1 MSLTFFFRLGTSK
14 LGDAKNASVILERNS
29 KLDKADQ
36 VAVIEEKLSYLLLAL
51 ENYAKALIKSDK
63 HDLKMYRWISL
74 WFANTEEKRVNQ
86 MVETFVQTIP
96 DHKFV
101 GLLYQLCA
109 RMVTNKDSKF
119 PLLLK
124 YIITKCAKKHPYHTL
139 LIILALANSDADEK
153 VFIYFCLFFSI
164 LHILFIHFFSP
175 FFRSKNQKTSRNFQ
189 LLKMKMIGL
198 RLQKRL
204 FKNSKVVGN
213 SLTSPKKQKK
223 CL

>member
-1 MSLTFFFRLGTSK
+1 
-14 LGDAKNASVILERNS
+14 
-29 KLDKADQ
+29 
-36 VAVIEEKLSYLLLAL
+36 
-51 ENYAKALIKSDK
+51 
-63 HDLKMYRWISL
+63 MYRWISL

-119 PLLLK
+119 PIILK
-124 YIITKCAKKHPYHTL
+124 YIIQKCAKKHPYHTL
-139 LIILALANSDADEK
+139 PIILALANSDADEK
-153 VFIYFCLFFSI
+153 VLIFFIDFFSMFNSI
-164 LHILFIHFFSP
+164 IFFHFSIFYP
-175 FFRSKNQKTSRNFQ
+175 FLRPKNQKTSRNIQ

-198 RLQKRL
+198 RLQKKL
-204 FKNSKVVGN
+204 FKNSKVVVN
-213 SLTSPKKQKK
+213 SLTSQKKQKK

>member
-1 MSLTFFFRLGTSK
+1 MRHNIAHSNMDGPRMFFTIFFRPGTAK
-14 LGDAKNASVILERNS
+14 QGDARNASIILERNS

-86 MVETFVQTIP
+86 MVEKFVQTIP

-109 RMVTNKDSKF
+109 RMVTNMDSKF
-119 PLLLK
+119 PIILK
-124 YIITKCAKKHPYHTL
+124 YIIEKCAKKHPYHTL
-139 LIILALANSDADEK
+139 PIILALANSDADEK
-153 VFIYFCLFFSI
+153 VFIFFIYLFFSMFNSI
-164 LHILFIHFFSP
+164 VVFHFLPIS
-175 FFRSKNQKTSRNFQ
+175 
-189 LLKMKMIGL
+189 
-198 RLQKRL
+198 
-204 FKNSKVVGN
+204 
-213 SLTSPKKQKK
+213 
-223 CL
+223 

>member
-139 LIILALANSDADEK
+139 PIILALANSDADEK
-153 VFIYFCLFFSI
+153 VFIFYFFFFNFQFYYIFPFIFSI
-164 LHILFIHFFSP
+164 F
-175 FFRSKNQKTSRNFQ
+175 
-189 LLKMKMIGL
+189 
-198 RLQKRL
+198 
-204 FKNSKVVGN
+204 
-213 SLTSPKKQKK
+213 
-223 CL
+223 

>member
-1 MSLTFFFRLGTSK
+1 
-14 LGDAKNASVILERNS
+14 
-29 KLDKADQ
+29 
-36 VAVIEEKLSYLLLAL
+36 
-51 ENYAKALIKSDK
+51 
-63 HDLKMYRWISL
+63 
-74 WFANTEEKRVNQ
+74 

-119 PLLLK
+119 PILLK

-139 LIILALANSDADEK
+139 PIILALANSDADEK
-153 VFIYFCLFFSI
+153 VFNFSFIFFSI
-164 LHILFIHFFSP
+164 FNFIIFFHFFSS

>member
-1 MSLTFFFRLGTSK
+1 M
-14 LGDAKNASVILERNS
+14 
-29 KLDKADQ
+29 
-36 VAVIEEKLSYLLLAL
+36 SYLLLAL

-119 PLLLK
+119 PIILK
-124 YIITKCAKKHPYHTL
+124 YIIQKCAKKHPYHTL
-139 LIILALANSDADEK
+139 PIILALANSDADEK
-153 VFIYFCLFFSI
+153 VFIFFIYFFQFYYISSI
-164 LHILFIHFFSP
+164 FFSP
-175 FFRSKNQKTSRNFQ
+175 FFRPKNQKTSRNIQ

-198 RLQKRL
+198 RLQKKL
-204 FKNSKVVGN
+204 FKSSKVVGN
-213 SLTSPKKQKK
+213 SLTSQKKQKK

>member
-1 MSLTFFFRLGTSK
+1 MDSPRKSFAIFFRLGTSK

-139 LIILALANSDADEK
+139 PIILALANSDADEK
-153 VFIYFCLFFSI
+153 VFIYFLFIFSNFTYCLFPFLSTMY
-164 LHILFIHFFSP
+164 LQPHF
-175 FFRSKNQKTSRNFQ
+175 
-189 LLKMKMIGL
+189 
-198 RLQKRL
+198 
-204 FKNSKVVGN
+204 
-213 SLTSPKKQKK
+213 
-223 CL
+223 

>member
-1 MSLTFFFRLGTSK
+1 MSFTIFFRPGIAK
-14 LGDAKNASVILERNS
+14 QGDARNASIILERNS

-86 MVETFVQTIP
+86 MVESFVQTIP

-119 PLLLK
+119 PILLK
-124 YIITKCAKKHPYHTL
+124 YIILKCAKKHPYHTL
-139 LIILALANSDADEK
+139 PIILALANSDADEK
-153 VFIYFCLFFSI
+153 VIIIFSI
-164 LHILFIHFFSP
+164 FLFNFQFYHIFPFSP
-175 FFRSKNQKTSRNFQ
+175 LFRSKNQTTRRNFQ

-204 FKNSKVVGN
+204 FKCSKVVVN
-213 SLTSPKKQKK
+213 SLTSRKKQKK

>member
-1 MSLTFFFRLGTSK
+1 M
-14 LGDAKNASVILERNS
+14 ERNS

-74 WFANTEEKRVNQ
+74 WFANTEEKSVNR

-119 PLLLK
+119 PILLK
-124 YIITKCAKKHPYHTL
+124 YIILKCAKKHPYHTL
-139 LIILALANSDADEK
+139 PIILALANSDADEK
-153 VFIYFCLFFSI
+153 VFIFFIYLFFN
-164 LHILFIHFFSP
+164 FIMFSH
-175 FFRSKNQKTSRNFQ
+175 FFRSNNQKTSRNFQ

-204 FKNSKVVGN
+204 FKSSKVVVH
-213 SLTSPKKQKK
+213 SLTLPKKQKK

>member
-1 MSLTFFFRLGTSK
+1 M
-14 LGDAKNASVILERNS
+14 
-29 KLDKADQ
+29 
-36 VAVIEEKLSYLLLAL
+36 LAL

-86 MVETFVQTIP
+86 MVEKFVQTIP

-119 PLLLK
+119 PIILK
-124 YIITKCAKKHPYHTL
+124 YIIEKCAKKHPYHTL
-139 LIILALANSDADEK
+139 PIILALANSDADEK
-153 VFIYFCLFFSI
+153 VFIFFIYLFFQCSI
-164 LHILFIHFFSP
+164 LLYFSIFYP
-175 FFRSKNQKTSRNFQ
+175 FLRPKNQKTSRNIQ

-198 RLQKRL
+198 RLQKKL
-204 FKNSKVVGN
+204 FKSSKVVVN
-213 SLTSPKKQKK
+213 SLTSQKKLKK

>member
-1 MSLTFFFRLGTSK
+1 M
-14 LGDAKNASVILERNS
+14 
-29 KLDKADQ
+29 DKADQ

-86 MVETFVQTIP
+86 MVEKFVQTIP

-109 RMVTNKDSKF
+109 RMVTNNDSKF
-119 PLLLK
+119 PILLK

-139 LIILALANSDADEK
+139 PIILALANSDADEK
-153 VFIYFCLFFSI
+153 VFNFSFIFFQFSI
-164 LHILFIHFFSP
+164 LLYFSISFLHFLGP
-175 FFRSKNQKTSRNFQ
+175 RT
-189 LLKMKMIGL
+189 
-198 RLQKRL
+198 
-204 FKNSKVVGN
+204 
-213 SLTSPKKQKK
+213 KKQAETFNS
-223 CL
+223 

>member
-1 MSLTFFFRLGTSK
+1 
-14 LGDAKNASVILERNS
+14 
-29 KLDKADQ
+29 LDKADQ

-119 PLLLK
+119 PIILK
-124 YIITKCAKKHPYHTL
+124 YIIQKCAKKHPYHTL
-139 LIILALANSDADEK
+139 PIILALANSDADEK
-153 VFIYFCLFFSI
+153 VSIFFIFF
-164 LHILFIHFFSP
+164 FFNVQFYYIFP
-175 FFRSKNQKTSRNFQ
+175 FFTHFLGSR
-189 LLKMKMIGL
+189 
-198 RLQKRL
+198 
-204 FKNSKVVGN
+204 
-213 SLTSPKKQKK
+213 TKKQAETFN
-223 CL
+223 C

>member
-1 MSLTFFFRLGTSK
+1 MSFTIFFRTGTAK
-14 LGDAKNASVILERNS
+14 QGDARNASIILERNS

-86 MVETFVQTIP
+86 MVEKFVQTIP

-119 PLLLK
+119 PIILQ
-124 YIITKCAKKHPYHTL
+124 YIIEKCAKKHPYHTL
-139 LIILALANSDADEK
+139 PIILALANSDADEK
-153 VFIYFCLFFSI
+153 VFIFFI
-164 LHILFIHFFSP
+164 FFFNVQFYCSFP
-175 FFRSKNQKTSRNFQ
+175 FFTHFLGPRT
-189 LLKMKMIGL
+189 
-198 RLQKRL
+198 
-204 FKNSKVVGN
+204 
-213 SLTSPKKQKK
+213 KKQAETFN
-223 CL
+223 C

>member
-1 MSLTFFFRLGTSK
+1 MDGPPTYVLYNFFCPGTSK

-139 LIILALANSDADEK
+139 PIILALANSDADEK
-153 VFIYFCLFFSI
+153 VYNFSFIFFSI
-164 LHILFIHFFSP
+164 LLYFFICFLHFLGP
-175 FFRSKNQKTSRNFQ
+175 RT
-189 LLKMKMIGL
+189 
-198 RLQKRL
+198 
-204 FKNSKVVGN
+204 
-213 SLTSPKKQKK
+213 KKQAETFNS
-223 CL
+223 

>member
-1 MSLTFFFRLGTSK
+1 MISLVPFRTFSNWSGTIFRRFLQQTGSSSFTIFFDSGTAK
-14 LGDAKNASVILERNS
+14 QGDARNANVIMERNS

-36 VAVIEEKLSYLLLAL
+36 VAVIEEKLTYLLLAL

-119 PLLLK
+119 PILLK
-124 YIITKCAKKHPYHTL
+124 YIILKCAKKHPYHTL
-139 LIILALANSDADEK
+139 PIILALANSDADEK
-153 VFIYFCLFFSI
+153 VFIFFVYFFQFYILYFSI
-164 LHILFIHFFSP
+164 FKYDVRATALLRIKIL
-175 FFRSKNQKTSRNFQ
+175 
-189 LLKMKMIGL
+189 LLPS
-198 RLQKRL
+198 
-204 FKNSKVVGN
+204 FH
-213 SLTSPKKQKK
+213 
-223 CL
+223 